1 MRLLLV
7 LLLTLIASPV
17 LAQEGKAAPPNAAD
31 AKYPLIARAEVLAN
45 AVEKVIRPAFSTFK
59 TETADLGTAM
69 DGLCATPSADGVTAA
84 NAAFAK
90 VVDGYSRIEFY
101 KIGPL
106 VEQNRAERL
115 LFWPD
120 PKGIALKQVQ
130 QIIGSQDETAT
141 TADGLRGKSVAVQGL
156 GALEFVL
163 YGTGAE
169 TLTMADGNF
178 RCRYGAAI
186 SHAVAGIASDLDLDW
201 QARDGIATHIME
213 PREDY
218 TDYRTKIEALEEIVG
233 TLSHGIEAVRDTRL
247 LPFIGRTGK
256 AAPKQ
261 ALFWRS
267 NLTMASVRANIEGL
281 ETLFSDS
288 RIAQAVAPD
297 HAGLEN
303 TTQFEFKNGYRA
315 LGLITA
321 PVADALVETKQLAA
335 LNYLVI
341 VSQSLGSLF
350 GDTLSAALSLSVGF
364 SSLDGD

>member
-1 MRLLLV
+1 MRLIFA
-7 LLLTLIASPV
+7 LLLALCAAPV
-17 LAQEGKAAPPNAAD
+17 LAQEGKAPPPNAAD

-45 AVEKVIRPAFSTFK
+45 AVEKVIRPAFATFK
-59 TETADLGTAM
+59 AETADLNSAM
-69 DGLCATPSADGVTAA
+69 GALCETPSAQAVATA

-90 VVDGYSRIEFY
+90 VVDGYSRVEFF
-101 KIGPL
+101 KIGPIT
-106 VEQNRAERL
+106 EQNRAERL

-130 QIIGSQDETAT
+130 QILSSQDAAAT
-141 TADGLRGKSVAVQGL
+141 IVDGLRGKSVAVQGL
-156 GALEFVL
+156 GALEYVL
-163 YGTGAE
+163 FGTGSD
-169 TLTMADGNF
+169 TLAADAGHF
-178 RCRYGAAI
+178 RCHYGATVATAI
-186 SHAVAGIASDLDLDW
+186 AGIASDLDLDW
-201 QARDGIATHIME
+201 QTRDGIATHLME

-233 TLSHGIEAVRDTRL
+233 TLAHGIEAVRDTRL

-267 NLTMASVRANIEGL
+267 GLTMAAVRANIEGL
-281 ETLFSDS
+281 ETLFKVS
-288 RIAQAVAPD
+288 RIAQAVGPD

-303 TTQFEFKNGYRA
+303 TTLFEFKNAYRG
-315 LGLITA
+315 LGLVTS
-321 PVADALVETKQLAA
+321 PVADALVDTRQLAA

-341 VSQSLGSLF
+341 VTQSLGSLF